1 MPCPP
6 PGRGTVAARCT
17 ITVAMTG
24 TKPLAGQQLLYTGGE
39 FAMFR
44 GYTAALFIVG
54 AVLFFCR
61 AARTDGRD
69 SEPSC

>member
-1 MPCPP
+1 
-6 PGRGTVAARCT
+6 
-17 ITVAMTG
+17 MTG
-24 TKPLAGQQLLYTGGE
+24 TKSLAGQQLLYTGGE